1 MFFLKRPVT
10 YGAIA
15 LTSLTLW
22 GSYTKPNHAYQSEL
36 RASRPLIIST
46 SSEHNMLEIVN
57 SLPFIKK
64 YLEHSLNSDRL
75 VEVDLKNA
83 VLADANFSEATITT
97 IDLTRKNLEKINLR
111 NIVMLEIVVVVL
123 IIAYTYLRQP

>member
-15 LTSLTLW
+15 LTSLTFW
-22 GSYTKPNHAYQSEL
+22 GSYVKPNHARQSEL

-46 SSEHNMLEIVN
+46 SSEHNILETVN

-64 YLEHSLNSDRL
+64 YLEPSLNSDRL

-83 VLADANFSEATITT
+83 VLADANFSEATITS
-97 IDLTRKNLEKINLR
+97 IDSTRKNLEKINLR
-111 NIVMLEIVVVVL
+111 NIVMLEIVVLTL
-123 IIAYTYLRQP
+123 IIAYTYIRIP

>member
-15 LTSLTLW
+15 LTSLTFW
-22 GSYTKPNHAYQSEL
+22 GSYVKPNHARQSEL

-46 SSEHNMLEIVN
+46 SSEHNILETVN

-64 YLEHSLNSDRL
+64 HLEPSLNSDRL

-83 VLADANFSEATITT
+83 VLADTNFSEATITS
-97 IDLTRKNLEKINLR
+97 IDLTQKNLEKINLR
-111 NIVMLEIVVVVL
+111 NIVMLEIVVVTL
-123 IIAYTYLRQP
+123 IIAYTYIRLP

>member
-15 LTSLTLW
+15 LTSLTFW

-36 RASRPLIIST
+36 RASRSLIIST

>member
-15 LTSLTLW
+15 LTSLTFW
-22 GSYTKPNHAYQSEL
+22 GSYVKPNHARQSEL

-46 SSEHNMLEIVN
+46 SSEHNILETVN

-64 YLEHSLNSDRL
+64 HLEPSLNSDRL

-83 VLADANFSEATITT
+83 VLADANFSEATITS
-97 IDLTRKNLEKINLR
+97 IDSTRKNLEKINLR
-111 NIVMLEIVVVVL
+111 NIVMLEIVVVTL
-123 IIAYTYLRQP
+123 IIAYTYIRLP

>member
-1 MFFLKRPVT
+1 MFFLKRLVT

-15 LTSLTLW
+15 LMSLTSW
-22 GSYTKPNHAYQSEL
+22 GSYAKPNHAHQSEL

-46 SSEHNMLEIVN
+46 SSEHNMLGAVN

-83 VLADANFSEATITT
+83 VLTDANFSEATITT
-97 IDLTRKNLEKINLR
+97 SDLTRKNLERINLR
-111 NIVMLEIVVVVL
+111 NIIMLEIVVVTL
-123 IIAYTYLRQP
+123 IIACTYIRLS

>member
-15 LTSLTLW
+15 LTSLTFW
-22 GSYTKPNHAYQSEL
+22 GSYVKPNHARQSEL

-46 SSEHNMLEIVN
+46 SSEHNILETVN

-64 YLEHSLNSDRL
+64 HLEPSLNSDRL

-83 VLADANFSEATITT
+83 VLADANFSEATITS
-97 IDLTRKNLEKINLR
+97 IDSTRKNLEKINLR
-111 NIVMLEIVVVVL
+111 NIVMLEIVVLTL
-123 IIAYTYLRQP
+123 IIAYTYIRIP

>member
-1 MFFLKRPVT
+1 MFFLKRLVT

-15 LTSLTLW
+15 LTSLTFW
-22 GSYTKPNHAYQSEL
+22 DSYTKPNHAYQSEL

-46 SSEHNMLEIVN
+46 SSEHNMLGAVN

-64 YLEHSLNSDRL
+64 HLKHNSSSDRL
-75 VEVDLKNA
+75 VEVELKNA
-83 VLADANFSEATITT
+83 VLTDANFSEATITT
-97 IDLTRKNLEKINLR
+97 IDLTRKNLERINLR